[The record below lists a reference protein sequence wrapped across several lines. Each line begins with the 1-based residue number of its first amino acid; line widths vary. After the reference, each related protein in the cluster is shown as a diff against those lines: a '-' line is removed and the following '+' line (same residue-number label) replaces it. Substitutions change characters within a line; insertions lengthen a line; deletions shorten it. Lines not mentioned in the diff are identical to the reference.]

1 MASGNDEG
9 SQTLIS
15 TKEGRLIALND
26 RWLRLGSVIMAR
38 ALEHRN
44 ISGGGSGLLVKEERG
59 VGSSSVA
66 KVVEEYV
73 VDFALLKEMRAME
86 QQAAI
91 ELGQWRNDAVVG
103 GQTNLSA
110 LTDDELREFNRLRAK
125 VSEL

>member
-1 MASGNDEG
+1 M
-9 SQTLIS
+9 
-15 TKEGRLIALND
+15 
-26 RWLRLGSVIMAR
+26 
-38 ALEHRN
+38 
-44 ISGGGSGLLVKEERG
+44 LVKEERG